1 MLLVTCT
8 LQSWRVVGDEWVWG
22 SVESLGPGVGRS
34 AGALTLDTYHGKNK
48 DAVDFAVSPL
58 GLQFLSP
65 GVAVFF
71 KNSSS

>member
-1 MLLVTCT
+1 M
-8 LQSWRVVGDEWVWG
+8 GDEWVWG

-34 AGALTLDTYHGKNK
+34 AGALTLDAYHGKNK
-48 DAVDFAVSPL
+48 GAVDFALSPL
-58 GLQFLSP
+58 WLQFLSP